1 MTRKMILLEMLDQML
16 RFLRRFFAAM
26 QRQIAIVLAIATYE
40 NNRKST
46 GTSLGSWE
54 AIVTPLQ
61 IMLFFIVMR
70 VGFSFCGEVID
81 TRWFNRYVFQYC
93 RFHRFWIC
101 DCLPVSA
108 RPSRRFPVEVKST
121 YLLQAIQPLDVL
133 LALLVND
140 FRAISTISL
149 GILGLVWYFTWSFQL
164 DSPGLAISVYLLTT
178 LMALG
183 FGVCLVFL
191 GQLNKWVTRIVK
203 RILQRV
209 IIFTSGIFFATFE
222 LPEYTRPF
230 VTWNPILHAVELF
243 RYSINNKYPIPDI
256 SLSYL
261 VWCSIVL
268 FGFSLIL
275 YRTNESLLL
284 RLMRLT
290 LIIVQS
296 PALS

>member
-1 MTRKMILLEMLDQML
+1 MHELMS
-16 RFLRRFFAAM
+16 FARRLFVAI
-26 QRQIAIVLAIATYE
+26 QRQIAVVLAIATYE

-46 GTSLGSWE
+46 GTSLGAWE

-70 VGFSFCGEVID
+70 VGFSFLRGS
-81 TRWFNRYVFQYC
+81 NRYAAGGSTDMYFNIVVFISSG
-93 RFHRFWIC
+93 F
-101 DCLPVSA
+101 
-108 RPSRRFPVEVKST
+108 
-121 YLLQAIQPLDVL
+121 AIAFLFRQGAIKALSGLKLRAPLYYKRVQPLDIL

-149 GILGLVWYFTWSFQL
+149 GIFGLVWYFTWSFQL
-164 DSPGLAISVYLLTT
+164 DSPGLAISVYLLTV

-191 GQLNKWVTRIVK
+191 GQFNKWITRILK
-203 RILQRV
+203 RILNRV

-243 RYSINNKYPIPDI
+243 RYSMNNQYPIPGI

-261 VWCSIVL
+261 IWCSIIL

-275 YRTNESLLL
+275 YRTNESLL
-284 RLMRLT
+284 
-290 LIIVQS
+290 VE
-296 PALS
+296 ANDD

>member
-1 MTRKMILLEMLDQML
+1 MN
-16 RFLRRFFAAM
+16 FLRRFATAI
-26 QRQIAIVLAIATYE
+26 QRQIAVVLAIATYE

-46 GTSLGSWE
+46 GTSLGAWE

-70 VGFSFCGEVID
+70 VGFSFLRGS
-81 TRWFNRYVFQYC
+81 NRYAAGGSTDMYFNIVVFIASGFAIAFLFRQGAIKALSGLKLRAPLYYK
-93 RFHRFWIC
+93 R
-101 DCLPVSA
+101 
-108 RPSRRFPVEVKST
+108 
-121 YLLQAIQPLDVL
+121 IQPLDIL

-149 GILGLVWYFTWSFQL
+149 GIFGLVWYFTWSFQL
-164 DSPGLAISVYLLTT
+164 DSPGLAISVYLLTV
-178 LMALG
+178 LMAFG

-191 GQLNKWVTRIVK
+191 GQFNKWVTRILK
-203 RILQRV
+203 RILNRV

-243 RYSINNKYPIPDI
+243 RYSMNNQYPIPDI

-261 VWCSIVL
+261 VWCSTVL

-284 RLMRLT
+284 E
-290 LIIVQS
+290 
-296 PALS
+296 ANDD

>member
-1 MTRKMILLEMLDQML
+1 MPEMLDQML
-16 RFLRRFFAAM
+16 RFLRRFFAAI

-70 VGFSFCGEVID
+70 VGFALLRGS
-81 TRWFNRYVFQYC
+81 NRY
-93 RFHRFWIC
+93 
-101 DCLPVSA
+101 A
-108 RPSRRFPVEVKST
+108 AGGST
-121 YLLQAIQPLDVL
+121 DSYFNIIIFIASGFAIAFLFRQGAIKALSGLKLRAPIYYKRIQPLDVL

-191 GQLNKWVTRIVK
+191 GQLNKWVTKILK
-203 RILQRV
+203 RIFQRM

-222 LPEYTRPF
+222 LPEYTRPL

-243 RYSINNKYPIPDI
+243 RYAMNNQYPIPGI

-261 VWCSIVL
+261 VWCSVVL

-284 RLMRLT
+284 E
-290 LIIVQS
+290 
-296 PALS
+296 ANDD

>member
-1 MTRKMILLEMLDQML
+1 MN
-16 RFLRRFFAAM
+16 FLRRFATGI
-26 QRQIAIVLAIATYE
+26 QRQIAVVLAIATYE

-70 VGFSFCGEVID
+70 VGFSFLRGS
-81 TRWFNRYVFQYC
+81 NRYAAGGSTDMYFNIVVFIASG
-93 RFHRFWIC
+93 F
-101 DCLPVSA
+101 
-108 RPSRRFPVEVKST
+108 
-121 YLLQAIQPLDVL
+121 AIAFLFRQGAIKALSGLKLRAPLYYKRVQPLDIL

-149 GILGLVWYFTWSFQL
+149 GIFGLVWYFTWSFQL
-164 DSPGLAISVYLLTT
+164 DSPGLAIGVYLLTV

-191 GQLNKWVTRIVK
+191 GQFNKWVTRILK
-203 RILQRV
+203 RIFNRV

-243 RYSINNKYPIPDI
+243 RYSMNNQYPIPDI

-261 VWCSIVL
+261 VWCSTVF

-284 RLMRLT
+284 E
-290 LIIVQS
+290 
-296 PALS
+296 ANDD

>member
-1 MTRKMILLEMLDQML
+1 MNFISRL
-16 RFLRRFFAAM
+16 FLGMRR
-26 QRQIAIVLAIATYE
+26 QVAIVFAISSYDID
-40 NNRKST
+40 RRST
-46 GTSLGSWE
+46 GSSIGAWE
-54 AIVTPLQ
+54 SIVNPLQ
-61 IMLFFIVMR
+61 IMLFFIGMR
-70 VGFSFCGEVID
+70 VGFSLLRGSSRYAAGGSTD
-81 TRWFNRYVFQYC
+81 MYFNIVVFIASGFAIAFLFRQGAIKALSGLKLRAPIYYK
-93 RFHRFWIC
+93 R
-101 DCLPVSA
+101 
-108 RPSRRFPVEVKST
+108 
-121 YLLQAIQPLDVL
+121 IQPLDVL

-183 FGVCLVFL
+183 YGVCLVFL

-243 RYSINNKYPIPDI
+243 RYSMNNQYPIPDI
-256 SLSYL
+256 SLAYL
-261 VWCSIVL
+261 IWCSLVL

-284 RLMRLT
+284 E
-290 LIIVQS
+290 S
-296 PALS
+296 NSE

>member
-1 MTRKMILLEMLDQML
+1 MNELMS
-16 RFLRRFFAAM
+16 FARRFFVAI
-26 QRQIAIVLAIATYE
+26 QRQISVVLAIATYE

-46 GTSLGSWE
+46 GTSLGAWE

-70 VGFSFCGEVID
+70 VGFSFLRGS
-81 TRWFNRYVFQYC
+81 NRYAAGGSTDMYFNIVVFIASG
-93 RFHRFWIC
+93 F
-101 DCLPVSA
+101 
-108 RPSRRFPVEVKST
+108 
-121 YLLQAIQPLDVL
+121 AIAFLFRQGAIKALSGLKLRAPLYYKRVQPLDIL

-149 GILGLVWYFTWSFQL
+149 GIFGLVWYFTWSFQL
-164 DSPGLAISVYLLTT
+164 DSPGLAISVYLLTV

-191 GQLNKWVTRIVK
+191 GQFNKWVTRILK
-203 RILQRV
+203 RILNRV

-243 RYSINNKYPIPDI
+243 RYSMNNQYPIPGI

-261 VWCSIVL
+261 IWCSIIL

-275 YRTNESLLL
+275 YRTNESLL
-284 RLMRLT
+284 
-290 LIIVQS
+290 VE
-296 PALS
+296 ANDD

>member
-1 MTRKMILLEMLDQML
+1 MHELMS
-16 RFLRRFFAAM
+16 FARRFFVAI
-26 QRQIAIVLAIATYE
+26 QRQIAVVLAIATYE

-46 GTSLGSWE
+46 GTSLGAWE

-70 VGFSFCGEVID
+70 VGFSFLRGS
-81 TRWFNRYVFQYC
+81 NRYAAGGSTDMYFNIVVFIASG
-93 RFHRFWIC
+93 F
-101 DCLPVSA
+101 
-108 RPSRRFPVEVKST
+108 
-121 YLLQAIQPLDVL
+121 AIAFLFRQGAIKALSGLKLRAPLYYKRVQPLDIL

-149 GILGLVWYFTWSFQL
+149 GIFGLVWYFTWSFQL
-164 DSPGLAISVYLLTT
+164 DSPGLAISVYLLTV

-191 GQLNKWVTRIVK
+191 GQFNKWVTRILK
-203 RILQRV
+203 RILNRV

-243 RYSINNKYPIPDI
+243 RYSMNNQYPIPGI

-261 VWCSIVL
+261 IWCSIIL

-275 YRTNESLLL
+275 YRTNESLL
-284 RLMRLT
+284 
-290 LIIVQS
+290 VE
-296 PALS
+296 ANDD

>member
-1 MTRKMILLEMLDQML
+1 MN
-16 RFLRRFFAAM
+16 FLRRFAAGI
-26 QRQIAIVLAIATYE
+26 QRQIAVVLAIATYE

-70 VGFSFCGEVID
+70 VGFSFLRGS
-81 TRWFNRYVFQYC
+81 NRYAAGGSTDMYFNIVVFIASG
-93 RFHRFWIC
+93 F
-101 DCLPVSA
+101 
-108 RPSRRFPVEVKST
+108 
-121 YLLQAIQPLDVL
+121 AIAFLFRQGAIKALSGLKLRAPLYYKRVQPLDIL

-149 GILGLVWYFTWSFQL
+149 GIFGLVWYFTWSFQL
-164 DSPGLAISVYLLTT
+164 DSPGLAIGVYLLTV

-191 GQLNKWVTRIVK
+191 GQFNKWVTRILK
-203 RILQRV
+203 RIFNRV

-243 RYSINNKYPIPDI
+243 RYSMNNQYPIPDI

-261 VWCSIVL
+261 VWCSTVL

-284 RLMRLT
+284 E
-290 LIIVQS
+290 
-296 PALS
+296 ANDD

>member
-1 MTRKMILLEMLDQML
+1 MTKMFSDLVQMAMS
-16 RFLRRFFAAM
+16 FLRRFFVSI
-26 QRQIAIVLAIATYE
+26 QRQIDVILAIATYE

-46 GTSLGSWE
+46 GSSFGSWE
-54 AIVTPLQ
+54 AIVNPLQ

-70 VGFSFCGEVID
+70 VGFSFLRGSNRFAAGGSTD
-81 TRWFNRYVFQYC
+81 MYFNIVVF
-93 RFHRFWIC
+93 IA
-101 DCLPVSA
+101 SA
-108 RPSRRFPVEVKST
+108 FCIAFLFRQGAIKALSGLKLRAPLYYKR
-121 YLLQAIQPLDVL
+121 IQPLDIL
-133 LALLVND
+133 LGLLVND

-149 GILGLVWYFTWSFQL
+149 GILGLVWCFTWTFQL
-164 DSPGLAISVYLLTT
+164 DSPGLAFSVYILTT

-183 FGVCLVFL
+183 FGVCLVFV
-191 GQLNKWVTRIVK
+191 GQYNKWITRIVK
-203 RILQRV
+203 RILNRI

-243 RYSINNKYPIPDI
+243 RYSMNNQYPIPDI

-261 VWCSIVL
+261 IWCSMVL

-284 RLMRLT
+284 E
-290 LIIVQS
+290 
-296 PALS
+296 ANDD

>member
-1 MTRKMILLEMLDQML
+1 MS
-16 RFLRRFFAAM
+16 FARRFFVAI
-26 QRQIAIVLAIATYE
+26 QRQIAVVLAIATYE

-46 GTSLGSWE
+46 GTSLGAWE

-70 VGFSFCGEVID
+70 VGFSFLRGS
-81 TRWFNRYVFQYC
+81 NRYAAGGSTDMYFNIVVFIASG
-93 RFHRFWIC
+93 F
-101 DCLPVSA
+101 
-108 RPSRRFPVEVKST
+108 
-121 YLLQAIQPLDVL
+121 AIAFLFRQGAIKALSGLKLRAPLYYKRVQPLDIL

-149 GILGLVWYFTWSFQL
+149 GIFGLVWYFTWSFQL
-164 DSPGLAISVYLLTT
+164 DSPGLAISVYLLTV

-191 GQLNKWVTRIVK
+191 GQFNKWVTRILK
-203 RILQRV
+203 RILNRV

-243 RYSINNKYPIPDI
+243 RYSMNNQYPIPGI

-261 VWCSIVL
+261 IWCSIIL

-275 YRTNESLLL
+275 YRTNESLL
-284 RLMRLT
+284 
-290 LIIVQS
+290 VE
-296 PALS
+296 ANDD

>member
-1 MTRKMILLEMLDQML
+1 MN
-16 RFLRRFFAAM
+16 FLRKFLAAI
-26 QRQIAIVLAIATYE
+26 QRQIAVVLAIATYE

-46 GTSLGSWE
+46 GTSLGAWE

-70 VGFSFCGEVID
+70 VGFSFLRGS
-81 TRWFNRYVFQYC
+81 NRYAAGGSTDMYFNIVVFIASG
-93 RFHRFWIC
+93 F
-101 DCLPVSA
+101 
-108 RPSRRFPVEVKST
+108 
-121 YLLQAIQPLDVL
+121 AIAFLFRQGAIKALSGLKLRAPLYYKRVQPLDIL

-149 GILGLVWYFTWSFQL
+149 GIFGLVWYFTWSFQL
-164 DSPGLAISVYLLTT
+164 DSPGLAISVYLLTI

-191 GQLNKWVTRIVK
+191 GQFNKWVTRILK
-203 RILQRV
+203 RILNRV

-243 RYSINNKYPIPDI
+243 RYSMNNQYPIPGI

-261 VWCSIVL
+261 VWCSIIL

-275 YRTNESLLL
+275 YRTNESLL
-284 RLMRLT
+284 
-290 LIIVQS
+290 VE
-296 PALS
+296 ANDD

>member
-1 MTRKMILLEMLDQML
+1 MTKMFSDLVQMAMN
-16 RFLRRFFAAM
+16 FLRRFFVSI
-26 QRQIAIVLAIATYE
+26 QRQIDAVLAIATYE

-46 GTSLGSWE
+46 GSSFGSWE
-54 AIVTPLQ
+54 AIVNPLQ

-70 VGFSFCGEVID
+70 VGFSFLRGSNRFAAGGSTD
-81 TRWFNRYVFQYC
+81 MYFNIVVF
-93 RFHRFWIC
+93 IA
-101 DCLPVSA
+101 SA
-108 RPSRRFPVEVKST
+108 FCIAFLFRQGAIKALSGLKLRAPLYYKR
-121 YLLQAIQPLDVL
+121 IQPLDIL
-133 LALLVND
+133 LGLLVND

-149 GILGLVWYFTWSFQL
+149 GILGLVWCFTWSFQL
-164 DSPGLAISVYLLTT
+164 DSPGLAFSVYILTT

-183 FGVCLVFL
+183 FGVCLVFV
-191 GQLNKWVTRIVK
+191 GQYNKWITRIVK
-203 RILQRV
+203 RILNRI

-243 RYSINNKYPIPDI
+243 RYSMNNQYPIPDI

-261 VWCSIVL
+261 IWCSMVL

-284 RLMRLT
+284 E
-290 LIIVQS
+290 
-296 PALS
+296 ANDD